1 MSSYFFH
8 FVGSIE
14 PATSMLLEGPTTIVL
29 RFLRGSLDGAQV
41 PTTLRSVASYRQLL
55 ARFPNVPML
64 GFLDLL
70 QIRNVEFRMRGKLHI
85 QERLL
90 MQSQQVETMARLD
103 FGGSN
108 TVLSMLKRKER

>member
-1 MSSYFFH
+1 
-8 FVGSIE
+8 
-14 PATSMLLEGPTTIVL
+14 
-29 RFLRGSLDGAQV
+29 
-41 PTTLRSVASYRQLL
+41 
-55 ARFPNVPML
+55 ML

-103 FGGSN
+103 
-108 TVLSMLKRKER
+108 